1 MNKVIAIDGP
11 AGSGKGTVA
20 KLISEKLG
28 YVYID
33 TGATYRC
40 IALKMIQNGVKLEDK
55 DEIEKIASN
64 IDIAFTKDARV
75 YLDGNDVTDEIRSKD
90 VTSIVSQVSS
100 NVKVREYMVELQRKM
115 AGDNDVVMEGRDITT
130 VVFPKADYKFYIYA
144 DRKERA
150 RRMFIE
156 NKEKGIEM
164 DITEVYNNILARDY
178 NDMNKEVG
186 ALKWCDDQIHIDTTH
201 KNVNEVVDI
210 MIKSMKMLDEQRD
223 AKKL

>member
-64 IDIAFTKDARV
+64 IDIVFTKDARV

-115 AGDNDVVMEGRDITT
+115 AEDNDVVMEGRDITT

-150 RRMFIE
+150 RRRFIE
-156 NKEKGIEM
+156 NREKGIEM